1 MVTDRAMSV
10 VWQEKGRIVLET
22 RPLKQLEENEVKV
35 QVEASG
41 LCGTDIHIAA
51 GETPNAKPGVVI
63 GHEFSGTV
71 VEVGANVVGIAVG
84 ERVVVDPNIPCH
96 MCHACRAAR
105 PHLCERPQA
114 IGVSRDGG
122 MAQYAV
128 MPAEQAYK
136 LPADMPAE
144 AAALTEPLACALH
157 AVDLA
162 RLLPGQTAI
171 VLGAGP
177 IGILCTSLLM
187 ASGAARVLVSEPNAG
202 RREHIRAL
210 GAEAIEPGELAGREA
225 DVVLECVGRV
235 DTMRAAVDA
244 AYAGGTIVWV
254 GVAHPDAEISIK
266 PFDIYQRELTIRG
279 TYTNPFTMERAIALL
294 ASGQIRWEDIVT
306 HRFPL
311 TQFDEAWKVHSAGTG
326 LKVCL
331 MP

>member
-1 MVTDRAMSV
+1 MATDRAMSA
-10 VWQEKGRIVLET
+10 VWQEKGHIVLET
-22 RPLKQLEENEVKV
+22 RPLKQLEEREVKV
-35 QVEASG
+35 RVEASG

-51 GETPNAKPGVVI
+51 GETPNATLGVVI
-63 GHEFSGTV
+63 GHEFGGTV
-71 VEVGANVVGIAVG
+71 VEVGATVVGLTVG

-105 PHLCERPQA
+105 PHLCERPQS

-122 MAQYAV
+122 MAEYV
-128 MPAEQAYK
+128 VVPAEQVYRI
-136 LPADMPAE
+136 PATMSAE

-162 RLLPGQTAI
+162 GLHPGQTAI

-177 IGILCTSLLM
+177 IGILCSSLLM
-187 ASGAARVLVSEPNAG
+187 ASGASQVTVSEPNPG
-202 RREHIRAL
+202 RRERVRAL
-210 GAEAIEPGELAGREA
+210 GAEAIEPEQLEGREA
-225 DVVLECVGRV
+225 DVVLECVGRTN
-235 DTMRAAVDA
+235 TMRAAVDA
-244 AYAGGTIVWV
+244 AIAGGTVVWV

-294 ASGQIRWEDIVT
+294 NSGQIRWEDIIT

-311 TQFDEAWKVHSAGTG
+311 AQFDEAWKIHRAGAG
-326 LKVCL
+326 LKVCVL
-331 MP
+331 P